1 METIRDYLNNM
12 FSKYPSTPEILRA
25 KSELGQMM
33 EDKYNEL
40 IAEGKNKNEAIGT
53 VISEFGDVDELIA
66 DLGGVSGAGA
76 EDAQPASTVEGKP
89 LAVTEQM
96 QEAQAQY
103 SQPQT
108 QQPQYSE
115 AQYADPQQS
124 QYSQASYAD
133 SQYPQGQYSQD
144 PYSQGAYAQTQ
155 YGQQQYVDP
164 QQSQYPQYAD
174 PQQAQYSQ
182 GPYAQSQY
190 GQPQYGQ
197 PQYAQA
203 QYAQQQYA
211 QPQYQEPP
219 YGDDMFEDEYSYGAF
234 GQYGMGYDGGYQ
246 APVQYAPSLTYEEAA
261 TIAKLGKRRGLLKA
275 IGVFLCITC
284 VIWPVLGDAVP
295 RYLGGALFEGLSVLG
310 MFASIAVGVL
320 SFISAGN
327 KTKQI
332 DAIRRGK
339 HTPDPQTQS
348 MIEEDWQRI
357 STSVGSQKAVGVL
370 ACSMCIFPTIL
381 TSRFSSEFMGSLGAA
396 LFFGMIGLGVGLIV
410 HSNSQKN
417 IYRSLMIPME
427 RGAYYNPNM
436 KPKESRLNAA
446 TSGLAAG
453 ASVMASAASDIIRT
467 AKAKSG
473 KNSYVTEPFS
483 QIDIKLSRGNVEL
496 KTGDTFRVDL
506 SGPVDAP
513 PVWGIENGR
522 LTITNPQNV
531 GFIKHKKVDVTI
543 TVPAGVTL
551 TNVDTHLS
559 LGNIYLK
566 DAVIEQTKATSDMG
580 NVTAEGVSAGIL
592 RANSSMGNVVIKR
605 TGATQGY
612 LSSSMGNVKF
622 EGVFQHLEA
631 NTSMGNIDV
640 STQTELSGLVPE
652 NEAILATSM
661 GVVTFNGKKCG
672 KTLHLPA

>member
-25 KSELGQMM
+25 KAELGQMM
-33 EDKYNEL
+33 EDKFNEL
-40 IAEGKNKNEAIGT
+40 IAEGKNQNEAIGT

-66 DLGGVSGAGA
+66 DLGGASGAGTA
-76 EDAQPASTVEGKP
+76 DAPPASTVEGKP
-89 LAVTEQM
+89 LAVTGQM
-96 QEAQAQY
+96 Q
-103 SQPQT
+103 
-108 QQPQYSE
+108 
-115 AQYADPQQS
+115 
-124 QYSQASYAD
+124 
-133 SQYPQGQYSQD
+133 
-144 PYSQGAYAQTQ
+144 YAQ
-155 YGQQQYVDP
+155 
-164 QQSQYPQYAD
+164 PQYAD

-182 GPYAQSQY
+182 PQYADPQQAQYAQYVQPQYADSQQAQY
-190 GQPQYGQ
+190 SQPQYADPQQAQYAQYAQPQYGQ
-197 PQYAQA
+197 PYSQP

-211 QPQYQEPP
+211 QPQYQEPA

-275 IGVFLCITC
+275 IGLFLCITC
-284 VIWPVLGDAVP
+284 VVWPVLGDSIP
-295 RYLGGALFEGLSVLG
+295 WFLGGPLFEALSVLG
-310 MFASIAVGVL
+310 MFASIAIGVL

-332 DAIRRGK
+332 EAIRRGK

-348 MIEEDWQRI
+348 MIQSDWQRI
-357 STSVGSQKAVGVL
+357 STAVSSQKAVGIL
-370 ACSMCIFPTIL
+370 ACSTCIFPTIL
-381 TSRFSSEFMGSLGAA
+381 TSRFSSEFMGNLGAA
-396 LFFGMIGLGVGLIV
+396 LMFGMVGLGVGLIV
-410 HSNSQKN
+410 HSNSQKST
-417 IYRSLMIPME
+417 YRSLMLPME
-427 RGAYYNPNM
+427 RGAYYTPDM
-436 KPKESRLNAA
+436 KSKDGFINSA

-453 ASVMASAASDIIRT
+453 ASVMASAAGDIIRT

-473 KNSYVTEPFS
+473 KNTFLTEPFS
-483 QIDIKLSRGNVEL
+483 QIDIKLSRGNVDI
-496 KTGDTFRVDL
+496 KTGDTFRLDL

-622 EGVFQHLEA
+622 DGVFQHLEA

-672 KTLHLPA
+672 KGLHLPE